1 MDLRV
6 SNVVVVVMLLNV
18 VIRDSLSQASKT
30 EGVTEHAVCCATDNN
45 SHVRHLDVF
54 VASNK

>member
-6 SNVVVVVMLLNV
+6 SNVVLVVMLPNV
-18 VIRDSLSQASKT
+18 VIRASLSQASKID
-30 EGVTEHAVCCATDNN
+30 GVTEHAVCCATDNKSN
-45 SHVRHLDVF
+45 VRHLDVF